1 MIYFYVSENEI
12 AEGEEA
18 YFKNGEK
25 APYPTIGGVPE
36 QFVRGP
42 GNYEK
47 LSNGEWRKVES

>member
-12 AEGEEA
+12 AEWEEA

-36 QFVRGP
+36 QSVRGP

-47 LSNGEWRKVES
+47 LSDGEWRKVES